1 MGTFLDF
8 PFKTKHLNRAS
19 RARYGILTIFILT
32 LAIWGG
38 GYVFVKDVVR
48 GHSPVPLIDLTE
60 SSRYFPYLAIYIF
73 WAIYDGAFQSYAY
86 WIMGSLSNNSATLSH
101 YSGWYK
107 SIQSAAAAIVWRL
120 DGLKV
125 SYKSMYLSTWII
137 LVVCVLSSFWVV
149 FTKVEEHCA
158 DEIKVFVGEGTG
170 MDGPGAAGVDDADM
184 AKSKVVTGDMKLAD

>member
-1 MGTFLDF
+1 
-8 PFKTKHLNRAS
+8 
-19 RARYGILTIFILT
+19 
-32 LAIWGG
+32 
-38 GYVFVKDVVR
+38 
-48 GHSPVPLIDLTE
+48 
-60 SSRYFPYLAIYIF
+60 
-73 WAIYDGAFQSYAY
+73 
-86 WIMGSLSNNSATLSH
+86 MGSLSNNSATLSH